1 MLNTREYC
9 VVLARGDWKTV
20 LFTGTFDQAKDKARE
35 LNTLYQ
41 TDEYKVEEYR
51 GFRV

>member
-1 MLNTREYC
+1 MLNTKEYC

-20 LFTGTFDQAKDKARE
+20 LFTGTFEQAKERARE
-35 LNTLYQ
+35 LNKQYQ
-41 TDEYKVEEYR
+41 TNEYMVEEYR

>member
-1 MLNTREYC
+1 MLNSKEYC
-9 VVLARGDWKTV
+9 VVLARGEWKTV
-20 LFTGTFDQAKDKARE
+20 MFTGTFDQAKAKAKE
-35 LNTLYQ
+35 LNTMYQ

>member
-1 MLNTREYC
+1 VLNTKEYC

-20 LFTGTFDQAKDKARE
+20 LFTGTFEQAKERARE
-35 LNTLYQ
+35 LNKQYQ
-41 TDEYKVEEYR
+41 TNEYMVEEYR

>member
-20 LFTGTFDQAKDKARE
+20 LFTGTFEQAKERARE
-35 LNTLYQ
+35 LNKQYQ
-41 TDEYKVEEYR
+41 TDEYVVEEYR

>member
-9 VVLARGDWKTV
+9 VVLARGEWKTV
-20 LFTGTFDQAKDKARE
+20 LFTGTFEQAKERARE
-35 LNTLYQ
+35 LNKQYQ
-41 TDEYKVEEYR
+41 TNEYMVEEYR